1 MPEAVTGHVG
11 YVFTEE
17 GGLEC
22 CKGKSCVSGFNR
34 NDNPSNDGLPSDTE
48 ECGQAY

>member
-22 CKGKSCVSGFNR
+22 SKGKSCGSGFNR
-34 NDNPSNDGLPSDTE
+34 NCNCFNDGSPSDTE
-48 ECGQAY
+48 DCGQAY